1 MNRQSDYS
9 FHLFLS
15 GSLLLFLILSGWQP
29 VDRFT
34 WILEVLP
41 VFIGGGILFA
51 LYPQWTFSRM
61 VCWFLWGH
69 AMVLMVGGHYTYAQV
84 PLFNGLRDA
93 FHLSRNHYDRLGHFF
108 QGMVPALVAREVFIR
123 RGIVRRGPWLVFI
136 VLCVCMAISAWY
148 ELLEWQAAIW
158 SGTKADAFLGTQGD
172 PWDTQEDMAM
182 AFVGAIFALSVLRT
196 WHDRSMQ
203 KYIAVE
209 TGKPYKEGTA

>member
-196 WHDRSMQ
+196 
-203 KYIAVE
+203 
-209 TGKPYKEGTA
+209 

>member
-69 AMVLMVGGHYTYAQV
+69 AIVLMVGGHYTYAQV

>member
-1 MNRQSDYS
+1 
-9 FHLFLS
+9 
-15 GSLLLFLILSGWQP
+15 
-29 VDRFT
+29 
-34 WILEVLP
+34 
-41 VFIGGGILFA
+41 
-51 LYPQWTFSRM
+51 M

>member
-9 FHLFLS
+9 LHLFLS